1 MSASPLKL
9 VGTLGIL
16 LRIHQLGLNAR
27 RFEEDLSILEGAGMH
42 LSRSVKQTVLDAFL
56 EGES

>member
-1 MSASPLKL
+1 

-16 LRIHQLGLNAR
+16 LRIHQLDLNAR
-27 RFEEDLSILEGAGMH
+27 RFEEDISILEGAGMH
-42 LSRSVKQTVLDAFL
+42 LSRSVKQTVLDTFL